1 MVVVVVVVVG
11 GGGGEEGGGGG
22 MVGSSL
28 KVGMVE
34 SDGVKFGGTKKEKTI
49 EMIRL

>member
-1 MVVVVVVVVG
+1 MVVVVGVVVVG
-11 GGGGEEGGGGG
+11 GGGGEEEGGG

-34 SDGVKFGGTKKEKTI
+34 SDGVKFGGRNKGGIYKREDD
-49 EMIRL
+49 